1 MKLKKGSPEA
11 KRFMAKIRAKKKP
24 VKKLGNVIKK
34 VKLSKEKKYYIEND
48 NTADVL
54 VAIKP
59 NIFSPNVEF
68 AMLFTEAEANKI
80 LRNSKSYK
88 KYNINSLSGIK
99 ESNKLKKDLKAKK
112 LRLTHGYTTVKRKL
126 SGVIKNRS
134 LGASG
139 DYAKF
144 EIAVIKNLAKL
155 LKKTYKKVQEI
166 VNTDESLLNIISK
179 NFDKNISVS
188 VTAKELKAK
197 LIVVAKKNPLD
208 SFIEI
213 LNKLPKKD
221 QVSRS
226 VKFPIKLPATVQ
238 IGSLKN
244 SNEMIL
250 NDLKV
255 LEYRRKLAIG
265 QEESFL
271 NISTNFNTNSIQY
284 KKNKKYA
291 REYTNLI
298 KYYTLQ
304 INKLKKLI
312 K

>member
-24 VKKLGNVIKK
+24 VKKLGNVNKK
-34 VKLSKEKKYYIEND
+34 VKLSKEKEYYIEND

-59 NIFSPNVEF
+59 NIFSPNIEF

-80 LRNSKSYK
+80 LKNSKSYK

-99 ESNKLKKDLKAKK
+99 ESNKLKKELKAKK

-179 NFDKNISVS
+179 NFDKKISVS
-188 VTAKELKAK
+188 ITAKELKAK

-226 VKFPIKLPATVQ
+226 VKFPIKLPATVS
-238 IGSLKN
+238 IGSLKKTN
-244 SNEMIL
+244 LESLKTKL
-250 NDLKV
+250 NFDESLTMLIDDLRFQLKNK
-255 LEYRRKLAIG
+255 Y
-265 QEESFL
+265 
-271 NISTNFNTNSIQY
+271 ISIAQKNVI
-284 KKNKKYA
+284 KKNILIAKKHMSLN
-291 REYTNLI
+291 R
-298 KYYTLQ
+298 KQ
-304 INKLKKLI
+304 INAIKKLI
-312 K
+312 

>member
-1 MKLKKGSPEA
+1 MKLKKGSLEA

-24 VKKLGNVIKK
+24 VKKI
-34 VKLSKEKKYYIEND
+34 
-48 NTADVL
+48 
-54 VAIKP
+54 
-59 NIFSPNVEF
+59 
-68 AMLFTEAEANKI
+68 
-80 LRNSKSYK
+80 
-88 KYNINSLSGIK
+88 SGIK
-99 ESNKLKKDLKAKK
+99 ESNKLKKELKAKK

-126 SGVIKNRS
+126 SGIKNNRS
-134 LGASG
+134 LGAYG

-144 EIAVIKNLAKL
+144 EIAVIKNLSKL

-179 NFDKNISVS
+179 NFDKKISVS
-188 VTAKELKAK
+188 ITAKELKAK
-197 LIVVAKKNPLD
+197 LIVVAKKNPLQ

-221 QVSRS
+221 QVSKG

-238 IGSLKN
+238 IGSLNN
-244 SNEMIL
+244 SNDMIL
-250 NDLKV
+250 SDLKV
-255 LEYRRKLAIG
+255 LEYRRNLAIG
-265 QEESFL
+265 QQNFFINESIKYKTTTYKTTTNIL
-271 NISTNFNTNSIQY
+271 NVIEY

>member
-24 VKKLGNVIKK
+24 VKKI
-34 VKLSKEKKYYIEND
+34 
-48 NTADVL
+48 
-54 VAIKP
+54 
-59 NIFSPNVEF
+59 
-68 AMLFTEAEANKI
+68 
-80 LRNSKSYK
+80 
-88 KYNINSLSGIK
+88 SGIK

-126 SGVIKNRS
+126 SGVIKNKS

-179 NFDKNISVS
+179 NFDKKISVS
-188 VTAKELKAK
+188 ITAKELKAK

-238 IGSLKN
+238 IGSN
-244 SNEMIL
+244 
-250 NDLKV
+250 
-255 LEYRRKLAIG
+255 
-265 QEESFL
+265 
-271 NISTNFNTNSIQY
+271 
-284 KKNKKYA
+284 KKNK
-291 REYTNLI
+291 NSVLSGLI
-298 KYYTLQ
+298 KLSVDEKKFLENEGKKSKGFKYRGKMLWGEWIVLKEKENGQPVQKFIVDSYEIADYLSKQ
-304 INKLKKLI
+304 LNKGQKLTKI
-312 K
+312 KGTKIK

>member
-24 VKKLGNVIKK
+24 VKKI
-34 VKLSKEKKYYIEND
+34 
-48 NTADVL
+48 
-54 VAIKP
+54 
-59 NIFSPNVEF
+59 
-68 AMLFTEAEANKI
+68 
-80 LRNSKSYK
+80 
-88 KYNINSLSGIK
+88 SGIK

-179 NFDKNISVS
+179 NFDKKISVS
-188 VTAKELKAK
+188 ITAKELKAK
-197 LIVVAKKNPLD
+197 LIIVAKKNPLE

-221 QVSRS
+221 QVSKG

-238 IGSLKN
+238 IGSNKKIKSIYMSGLNKKYLQVQPSGHGHYKVTTEYYNKTISCITNNMQAIDNYKSEDGSRRITKGYN
-244 SNEMIL
+244 SLRNECI
-250 NDLKV
+250 
-255 LEYRRKLAIG
+255 R
-265 QEESFL
+265 
-271 NISTNFNTNSIQY
+271 
-284 KKNKKYA
+284 KNKKY
-291 REYTNLI
+291 
-298 KYYTLQ
+298 
-304 INKLKKLI
+304 
-312 K
+312 